1 MEQRKQHTI
10 PNCDYIDS
18 MPELLFI
25 PIDEFAMGITMPV
38 IMMWIGF
45 PLLLVPVMMGGV
57 IFTYRKFKK
66 KYTDNFYLY
75 LPYMM
80 GFREVKGLV
89 HVTVREMRE

>member
-1 MEQRKQHTI
+1 MEQGKQYTI

-25 PIDEFAMGITMPV
+25 PIDEFAMGVTMPV
-38 IMMWIGF
+38 IMMWFGV
-45 PLLLVPVMMGGV
+45 PLLLTPIIMGGV
-57 IFTYRKFKK
+57 IFAYRKFKK

-80 GFREVKGLV
+80 GLREVRGLPD
-89 HVTVREMRE
+89 VTVREMRE